1 VIEAVTDQSARHAA
15 PWRGRRRVSD
25 PKLCFIAVRCTIEQH
40 VTIRERAIQSG
51 LSIGA
56 FLRARA
62 LGDPGPRSVRRPR
75 AGQAELAQ
83 LLGHVGKIGSNVN
96 QIARVANT
104 YRHSPSWSELFVMR
118 MDIGRIRKA
127 LLKALAHGD

>member
-1 VIEAVTDQSARHAA
+1 VIELDRNARHAA

-40 VTIRERAIQSG
+40 AAIRERATNAS

-75 AGQAELAQ
+75 VGQAELAR

-96 QIARVANT
+96 QIARMANT
-104 YRHSPSWSELFVMR
+104 YRHPPRSSDLFVMR
-118 MDIGRIRKA
+118 MDIGRMRKA
-127 LLKALAHGD
+127 LLKALNHGD

>member
-1 VIEAVTDQSARHAA
+1 VIEAASDRSARHAA

-25 PKLCFIAVRCTIEQH
+25 PKICFIAVRCTIEQRAA
-40 VTIRERAIQSG
+40 IRERAIQSG

-62 LGDPGPRSVRRPR
+62 LGDPGPRPVRRPR
-75 AGQAELAQ
+75 VGQAELAR

-96 QIARVANT
+96 QIARIANT
-104 YRHSPSWSELFVMR
+104 YRYPPSSPDLFVMR
-118 MDIGRIRKA
+118 MDIGRMRKA
-127 LLKALAHGD
+127 LLKALNHGD